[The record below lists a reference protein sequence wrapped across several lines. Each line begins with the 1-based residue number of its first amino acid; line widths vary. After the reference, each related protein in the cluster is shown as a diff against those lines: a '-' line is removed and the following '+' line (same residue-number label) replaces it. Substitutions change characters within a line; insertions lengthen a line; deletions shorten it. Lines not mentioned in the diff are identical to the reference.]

1 MSCSVL
7 LYIKIYSRLI
17 MILALRNF
25 YHFINIFSVFGIIY
39 TAFAMRT
46 VLRINTYNISLV
58 IIRVAGNIKKS
69 ALVSLSVKIDGKLT
83 STAFLALAFNKCN

>member
-1 MSCSVL
+1 
-7 LYIKIYSRLI
+7 
-17 MILALRNF
+17 MILVFRNL

-46 VLRINTYNISLV
+46 VLRINTYNIPLI